1 MELALFI
8 GIPASGKS
16 TFYRRRL
23 VDTHLRLDLDMLRT
37 RHREQILFDACLRAK
52 QAVVIDNCNATA
64 AERARYIAPAR
75 TARFTV
81 VGYYFRA
88 RITDALARNAARL
101 GRARIP
107 DVGVRGT
114 HARLEVPTLDEGF
127 DALWY
132 VSMTDDDFR
141 VEAWDP

>member
-64 AERARYIAPAR
+64 AERARYIAPAQA
-75 TARFTV
+75 ARFTV

-88 RITDALARNAARL
+88 RIDDALARNAARL

-114 HARLEVPTLDEGF
+114 HARLEVPALDEGF

-132 VSMTDDDFR
+132 VSMADDDFR
-141 VEAWDP
+141 VEAWNP